1 MFDSLGD
8 YALKYARHGWAVHA
22 LKPRQ
27 KIPATPHGCKDAST
41 DEDTVRAM
49 WGDQPYNIGLATG
62 RASGVFV
69 FDVDGSPPKDGG
81 LTGPEALAELV
92 DQHGPLPA
100 TLTVRTGS
108 GAHYYFKMP
117 ADVDLNNRARITVRG
132 QKTALDVR
140 ADGGYVVVPPSIHPS
155 GAAYQWEAGPREVA
169 DAPAWLIELVRKP
182 ETPLAPPP
190 KTRASV
196 IAEPLSDDDTATA
209 AEVLAHGCEIIQTT
223 NGSRHDEIY
232 RQAARVGQLVGGG
245 CIAREIA
252 EAQLVAAG
260 LAAGKPEAEVR
271 RTVRD
276 GLDRGAQSPRRPSDS
291 PMTIPPTNY
300 RPTDIGNAARLVD
313 RFGGD
318 VRWCGSAQGEGFLV
332 WDGMR
337 WAPDTMRRVDH
348 MTREVARDVVDYALE
363 LDTRARAA
371 AQSTGG
377 KPTPAQQAALNALR
391 EEAKT
396 WKKWAKDSEMVGHL
410 KASIVTA
417 RADVA
422 IQHEALDADPWAVN
436 TRTGIVDLRTGFP
449 REHAREELHTKLTG
463 AGVGEGACP
472 TWLAFLTR
480 IMGGDADMVAFLQR
494 VLGYC
499 LTGSTREQCLFI
511 LYGNGSNG
519 KSTFLDTV
527 RTVFGDYAQH
537 SRAET
542 FVRDRKSGGIPN
554 DIAALRGARLV
565 TASEPEQGAQLDE
578 SLIKEMTGDAAISAR
593 FMRQEFFTFTPT
605 FKVLLATNHRPVI
618 RGTDHGIWRRIR
630 LVPFLETIRDDEKD
644 RDLGKKLEAEADAI
658 LAWAIDGA
666 RLWAEHGLQ
675 EPAAVREATED
686 YRADMDVL
694 ADFISE
700 KCVLHGVSTNT
711 ELYKAFSEWQQ
722 ANGEKPRSHKWLTRA
737 LFDRGYKQDATRNYG
752 RRWVGLSLRETP
764 EAHLR
769 ELTRW

>member
-22 LKPRQ
+22 LKARQ

-41 DEDTVRAM
+41 DEDAVRAM
-49 WGDQPYNIGLATG
+49 WGDQHYNIGIATG
-62 RASGVFV
+62 HVSGIFV
-69 FDVDGSPPKDGG
+69 FDVDSAPPKDGG

-92 DQHGPLPA
+92 AQHGPLPA
-100 TLTVRTGS
+100 TMTVRTGS
-108 GAHYYFKMP
+108 GAHYYFRMP
-117 ADVDLNNRARITVRG
+117 VGVELNNRARITVRG
-132 QKTALDVR
+132 ERTGLDVR
-140 ADGGYVVVPPSIHPS
+140 ADGGYVVAPPSIHPN
-155 GAAYQWEAGPREVA
+155 GGVYMWEQGSREVA
-169 DAPAWLIELVRKP
+169 DAPTWLIDLVRK
-182 ETPLAPPP
+182 EAPKATAP
-190 KTRASV
+190 KAPAGVVVQPAT
-196 IAEPLSDDDTATA
+196 DDDAATA
-209 AEVLAHGCEIIQTT
+209 GEVLEHSCDAIRACK
-223 NGSRHDEIY
+223 GSRHDEIY

-245 CIAREIA
+245 CIARDAA
-252 EAQLVAAG
+252 EFELVSAG
-260 LAAGKPEAEVR
+260 LATGKPDAEVR

-291 PMTIPPTNY
+291 PMTIPPTSY
-300 RPTDIGNAARLVD
+300 RPTDIGNAARLAD

-318 VRWCGSAQGEGFLV
+318 VRWCGSAQGDGFLV
-332 WDGMR
+332 WDGVR
-337 WAPDTMRRVDH
+337 WAPDMMRRVDH
-348 MTREVARDVVDYALE
+348 MTRDVARDVVDYALDLE
-363 LDTRARAA
+363 TRMRSA
-371 AQSTGG
+371 AQATGG
-377 KPTPAQQAALNALR
+377 KPTPSQQAALNALR
-391 EEAKT
+391 EEVKT
-396 WKKWAKDSEMVGHL
+396 WRKWAKDSEMVGHL
-410 KASIVTA
+410 KASLTMA

-422 IQHEALDADPWAVN
+422 IGQEALDADPWSLN
-436 TRTGIVDLRTGFP
+436 TRTGIVDLRSGTA
-449 REHAREELHTKLTG
+449 REHAREDLHTKVTG
-463 AGVGEGACP
+463 AGIGESNCP

-480 IMGGDADMVAFLQR
+480 IMGGDADMVSFIQR
-494 VLGYC
+494 VVGYC

-527 RTVFGDYAQH
+527 RAVFGDYAQH

-542 FVRDRKSGGIPN
+542 FMRDRKSGGIPN
-554 DIAALRGARLV
+554 DVAALRGARLV
-565 TASEPEQGAQLDE
+565 TSSEPEQGAQLDE

-630 LVPFLETIRDDEKD
+630 LVPFLETIRDEEKD

-658 LAWAIDGA
+658 LAWAIEGA

-694 ADFISE
+694 ADFVSE
-700 KCVLHGVSTNT
+700 KCALHGVVTNT

-764 EAHLR
+764 ETHLR

>member
-22 LKPRQ
+22 LKSRQ
-27 KIPATPHGCKDAST
+27 KIPATPHGCKDASK

-49 WGDQPYNIGLATG
+49 WGDQHYNIGIATG
-62 RASGVFV
+62 HVSGIFV
-69 FDVDGSPPKDGG
+69 FDVDSAPPKDGG

-92 DQHGPLPA
+92 AQHGPLPA
-100 TLTVRTGS
+100 TMTVRTGS
-108 GAHYYFKMP
+108 GAHYYFRMP
-117 ADVDLNNRARITVRG
+117 VGVELNNRARITVRG
-132 QKTALDVR
+132 ERTGLDVR
-140 ADGGYVVVPPSIHPS
+140 ADGGYVVAPPSIHPN
-155 GAAYQWEAGPREVA
+155 GGVYMWEPGPREVA
-169 DAPAWLIELVRKP
+169 DAPAWLIDLVRK
-182 ETPLAPPP
+182 EPP
-190 KTRASV
+190 RSAASKATAV
-196 IAEPLSDDDTATA
+196 AVAQAATDDDTATA
-209 AEVLAHGCEIIQTT
+209 AEVLEHACEAIRSCK
-223 NGSRHDEIY
+223 GSRHDEIY
-232 RQAARVGQLVGGG
+232 RQAARVGQLVGGE
-245 CIAREIA
+245 CIARDAA
-252 EAQLVAAG
+252 EFELVSAG
-260 LAAGKPEAEVR
+260 LATGKPDAEVR

-291 PMTIPPTNY
+291 PMTIPPTSY
-300 RPTDIGNAARLVD
+300 RPTDIGNAARLAD

-318 VRWCGSAQGEGFLV
+318 VRWCGSAQGDGFLV
-332 WDGMR
+332 WDGVR

-348 MTREVARDVVDYALE
+348 MTRDVARDVVDYALDLE
-363 LDTRARAA
+363 TRMRSA
-371 AQSTGG
+371 AQATGG
-377 KPTPAQQAALNALR
+377 KPTPSQQAALNALR

-396 WKKWAKDSEMVGHL
+396 WRKWAKDSEMVGHL
-410 KASIVTA
+410 KASLTMA

-422 IQHEALDADPWAVN
+422 IAQDALDADPWSLN
-436 TRTGIVDLRTGFP
+436 TRTGIVDLRSGTA
-449 REHAREELHTKLTG
+449 REHAREDLHTKVTG
-463 AGVGEGACP
+463 AGIGESACP
-472 TWLAFLTR
+472 TWMAFLTR
-480 IMGGDADMVAFLQR
+480 IMGGDADMVAFIQR
-494 VLGYC
+494 VVGYC

-527 RTVFGDYAQH
+527 RSVFGDYAQH

-542 FVRDRKSGGIPN
+542 FMRDRKSGGIPN
-554 DIAALRGARLV
+554 DVAALRGARLV
-565 TASEPEQGAQLDE
+565 TSSEPEQGAQLDE

-630 LVPFLETIRDDEKD
+630 LVPFLETIRDEEKD

-658 LAWAIDGA
+658 LAWAIEGA

-694 ADFISE
+694 ADFVSE
-700 KCVLHGVSTNT
+700 KCALHGVVTNT

-752 RRWVGLSLRETP
+752 RRWVGLSLREMP
-764 EAHLR
+764 ETHLR